1 MNFSALLNSRCP
13 YRPRP
18 AVLGIAL
25 AVLSVSALASIQVKA
40 PDRKRVEAAVAEVR
54 GSAGVELA
62 TRNAMLNERGDTI
75 VHANQTVQGHRV
87 WGSQAVIS
95 TGRSGTRMT
104 ASSLHAGATPAGAPL
119 LTQAQAIAIA
129 SKKMAL
135 RGAGAAPKSELIVFP
150 TKYTGGVKFTVDPKT
165 RRYRLD
171 RANSVVGVHPKDA
184 YVWAWEV
191 EVYAHNGTDGVRDM
205 KYVVDARTGALLRSD
220 NGLRMLEATNPP
232 IQTSTDVPAVAT
244 GYSQYNGTVTLTTTK
259 HADGTYSM
267 IDPTRG
273 TGYNPYLNGGFLD
286 WTGAPIYDANGNP
299 ISVHGMVVMAQTH
312 EGTFNDFTWTDAFH
326 FYDAHATN
334 VWGDGQQFTM
344 YPYGYE
350 AKPNGETAAVDAM
363 WAMTQTWDF
372 YKNIFGRDGIDGQGT
387 SIVAEVHSFGL
398 GMYEYADYAAW
409 NSLDQTIVLSDGTKN
424 QGIDE
429 NDGSPIPGNPDGLS
443 TLTALDVVGHEIT
456 HGVSDTAGLMDDGEA
471 GEINEATSDFFGSM
485 IEAYAKRAAGAD
497 SVVPEGN
504 NWTIGEQVKTVP
516 LRSMINPKMDGV
528 SANNWYSG
536 IEYLR
541 VSYGSGAMNRFFYY
555 LSHGAPSDNTDP
567 GYSTYLPGGMAGIG
581 NDKTARIWYKALT
594 EYLGPIPTH
603 ADARV
608 AAIQAATDLYGD
620 GAELAAVKSAFA
632 AINVGTVTDT
642 PPVEIQFALV
652 HPAGT
657 LFNQDGT
664 SAVARMPIVSMGTT
678 VHLGADVQNTTDT
691 SVTWKLGGMPGDWLN
706 PGYQNVGGVVTAD
719 GDWTPDEVWGP
730 HAMTVVSNADPLQ
743 FAEGAIWVVNGD
755 ADADN
760 EFDAID
766 LGGVALSWGLNTY
779 VTASH
784 ALVTDSGTSY
794 GDYVDSWD
802 VQVIDEA
809 FVNAFG
815 GI

>member
-1 MNFSALLNSRCP
+1 MNFSALLHSRCP
-13 YRPRP
+13 HRPRP
-18 AVLGIAL
+18 AALGAAL
-25 AVLSVSALASIQVKA
+25 AVLSMSALAMNPVKA
-40 PDRKRVEAAVAEVR
+40 PDRKRVEAVVAEAR
-54 GSAGVELA
+54 GSAGVDLA
-62 TRNAMLNERGDTI
+62 TRNAMLNARGDTI
-75 VHANQTVQGHRV
+75 VHADQIVQGHRV

-95 TGRSGTRMT
+95 AGRSGTRLT
-104 ASSLHAGATPAGAPL
+104 ASSLHAGATPAGTPL

-129 SKKMAL
+129 TKKMAL
-135 RGAGAAPKSELIVFP
+135 RGAGPAPKSELIVFP

-165 RRYRLD
+165 KQYQLD
-171 RANSVVGVHPKDA
+171 RVNSVVGMHPKDA
-184 YVWAWEV
+184 YVWAWEI
-191 EVYAHNGTDGVRDM
+191 EVYAHNRTDGVRDM

-220 NGLRMLEATNPP
+220 NGMRMLEATNPP
-232 IQTSTDVPAVAT
+232 IQTDTDVPAVAT

-273 TGYNPYLNGGFLD
+273 GGFNPLLNGHFMDMYG
-286 WTGAPIYDANGNP
+286 TPIVDANGNP
-299 ISVHGMVVMAQTH
+299 ISVHGMVLMAQTH
-312 EGTFNDFTWTDAFH
+312 EGTLNDFTWNDAFH
-326 FYDAHATN
+326 FYDASTTN
-334 VWGDGQQFTM
+334 TWGDGQQFTM

-350 AKPNGETAAVDAM
+350 AAPNGETAAVDAM
-363 WAMTQTWDF
+363 WAMTQAWDF
-372 YKNIFGRDGIDGQGT
+372 YKNIFNRDGIDGNGT
-387 SIVAEVHSFGL
+387 SIAAEVHAVGGGTL
-398 GMYEYADYAAW
+398 DYEDNVIW
-409 NSLDQTIVLSDGTKN
+409 SSGDQAVHISDGTKN
-424 QGIDE
+424 QGIDP
-429 NDGSPIPGNPDGLS
+429 NDGSPIPGDPNGMS
-443 TLTALDVVGHEIT
+443 SMTAIDVVGHEIT
-456 HGVSDTAGLMDDGEA
+456 HGVSDTVGLIDDGES
-471 GEINEATSDFFGSM
+471 GDINEATSDFFGSM
-485 IEAYAKRAAGAD
+485 IEAYAKRPAGAD
-497 SVVPEGN
+497 SIVPEGN

-516 LRSMINPKMDGV
+516 VRSMINPQMDGQ

-555 LSHGAPSDNTDP
+555 LSHGAPSDSTDP
-567 GYSTYLPGGMAGIG
+567 GYSRYLPGGMAGIG

-594 EYLGPIPTH
+594 ENLGQVPTH

-620 GAELAAVKSAFA
+620 GAEVAAVKCAFA

-642 PPVEIQFALV
+642 PPVEIQFAIV
-652 HPAGT
+652 HPVGT
-657 LFNQDGT
+657 FLNQDGT
-664 SAVARMPIVSMGTT
+664 SPVARMPIVSMGTT

-706 PGYQNVGGVVTAD
+706 PGYKNVGGVVTAD

-730 HAMTVVSNADPLQ
+730 HAMTVFSNADPLQ

-766 LGGVALSWGLNTY
+766 LGGVALSWGLNGY

-784 ALVTDSGTSY
+784 ALVSNSGY
-794 GDYVDSWD
+794 GYGGYVDSYD